1 MEIPKNT
8 FNSLRKRAWLAES
21 KSTRNTLWA
30 VDDDGF
36 KKALSSTGLKY
47 PLIHFAKW
55 RMEID
60 RCHFRVTF
68 TELLPSGLF
77 GRIFHVSR
85 LSRDGLYNFLSQFF
99 IDEEVFPESMKLTL
113 AERMAKFSYAESF
126 S

>member
-21 KSTRNTLWA
+21 KSTRNMLWA

-60 RCHFRVTF
+60 RRHFRVTF

-77 GRIFHVSR
+77 GRVFCVSR
-85 LSRDGLYNFLSQFF
+85 FSRDGLYNFLNQFL
-99 IDEEVFPESMKLTL
+99 IDENTFAEAMKLTVDARL
-113 AERMAKFSYAESF
+113 KKFAYVS
-126 S
+126 

>member
-60 RCHFRVTF
+60 RRHFRVTF

-77 GRIFHVSR
+77 GRVFCVSR
-85 LSRDGLYNFLSQFF
+85 FSRYGLYDFLNQFV
-99 IDEEVFPESMKLTL
+99 IDENTFAEAMKLTVDARL
-113 AERMAKFSYAESF
+113 KKFAYVS
-126 S
+126 

>member
-60 RCHFRVTF
+60 RRHFRVTF

-77 GRIFHVSR
+77 GRVFCVARFSR
-85 LSRDGLYNFLSQFF
+85 YGLYDFLSQFV
-99 IDEEVFPESMKLTL
+99 IDENTFAEAMKLTVDARL
-113 AERMAKFSYAESF
+113 KKFAYVS
-126 S
+126 

>member
-60 RCHFRVTF
+60 RRHFRVTF
-68 TELLPSGLF
+68 TELRPSGLF
-77 GRIFHVSR
+77 GRVFCVSR
-85 LSRDGLYNFLSQFF
+85 FSRDGLYDFLSQFV
-99 IDEEVFPESMKLTL
+99 IDENTFAEAMKLTVDARL
-113 AERMAKFSYAESF
+113 KKFAYVS
-126 S
+126 

>member
-60 RCHFRVTF
+60 RRHFRVTF
-68 TELLPSGLF
+68 TELRPSGLF
-77 GRIFHVSR
+77 GRVFCVSR
-85 LSRDGLYNFLSQFF
+85 FSRDGLYDFLSKFV
-99 IDEEVFPESMKLTL
+99 IDENTFAEAMKLTIDARL
-113 AERMAKFSYAESF
+113 KKFAYVS
-126 S
+126 

>member
-60 RCHFRVTF
+60 RRHFKVAF

-77 GRIFHVSR
+77 GRTFCVSR
-85 LSRDGLYNFLSQFF
+85 LSRDGLYNFLSQFV
-99 IDEEVFPESMKLTL
+99 IDENTFAEAMKLTVDARL
-113 AERMAKFSYAESF
+113 KKFAYVS
-126 S
+126 

>member
-60 RCHFRVTF
+60 RRHFRVMF
-68 TELLPSGLF
+68 TELRPSGLF
-77 GRIFHVSR
+77 GRVFCVSR
-85 LSRDGLYNFLSQFF
+85 FSRDGLYDFLSQFV
-99 IDEEVFPESMKLTL
+99 IDENTFAEAMKLTVDARL
-113 AERMAKFSYAESF
+113 KKFAYVS
-126 S
+126 

>member
-1 MEIPKNT
+1 MTMEIPKNT

-60 RCHFRVTF
+60 RRHFRVTF
-68 TELLPSGLF
+68 TELRPSGLF
-77 GRIFHVSR
+77 GRVFCVSR
-85 LSRDGLYNFLSQFF
+85 FSRDGLYDFLSQFV
-99 IDEEVFPESMKLTL
+99 IDENTFAEAMKLTVDARL
-113 AERMAKFSYAESF
+113 KKFAYVS
-126 S
+126 